1 MESPNPDVLMRWLPL
16 FLVLAIASSGCLSG
30 QDRISLDDPVRDTVI
45 DGARR
50 AWVIDTLIMRL
61 EAGYV
66 YPEKIPAFARELRAR
81 RAAGRFDRIT
91 SALAFTDSLT
101 AQLQELVGDRHLRVR
116 YTDRRLPRTRPQ
128 EEEGVSEE
136 LRREVRQD
144 SFGLGRVEVMA
155 GNVGYLEVRTFGY
168 PMEAVAEGY
177 ADAMN
182 RLAQTRA
189 LIIDIRTNGGGM
201 PQPSALLA
209 SYILPPDSM
218 IFNSIYWRPENRTD
232 HFWTYRTILGPRY
245 GTEKPVFILTSARTF
260 SAAEGF
266 AYNLQSLKRVR
277 IVGETT
283 RGGANPGQG
292 ERLDDHFFMFVPT
305 GRAINPVTGTN
316 WEGVGVQPEVKVPA
330 DQALEEALRL
340 ASVAPTGQQ
349 QRER

>member
-1 MESPNPDVLMRWLPL
+1 MRSLPVL
-16 FLVLAIASSGCLSG
+16 FLLAATPMGHLAG
-30 QDRISLDDPVRDTVI
+30 QGRISLDAPVRDTVI
-45 DGARR
+45 DAARR

-66 YPEKIPAFARELRAR
+66 FPEKIASLSRELRAR
-81 RAAGRFDRIT
+81 RAAGRYHRIT
-91 SALAFTDSLT
+91 TALAFADTLT
-101 AQLQELVGDRHLRVR
+101 AHLQELVGDRHLRVR

-136 LRREVRQD
+136 LRREARRD

-168 PMEAVAEGY
+168 PTEAVAEGY
-177 ADAMN
+177 AEAMTS
-182 RLAQTRA
+182 LAGTRA
-189 LIIDIRTNGGGM
+189 LIIDIRGNGGGM
-201 PQPSALLA
+201 PHPSALLA

-232 HFWTYRTILGPRY
+232 HYWTYRTVRGRRY

-305 GRAINPVTGTN
+305 GRAINPITKTN

-330 DQALEEALRL
+330 DRALEEALRL
-340 ASVAPTGQQ
+340 ARLAPS
-349 QRER
+349 